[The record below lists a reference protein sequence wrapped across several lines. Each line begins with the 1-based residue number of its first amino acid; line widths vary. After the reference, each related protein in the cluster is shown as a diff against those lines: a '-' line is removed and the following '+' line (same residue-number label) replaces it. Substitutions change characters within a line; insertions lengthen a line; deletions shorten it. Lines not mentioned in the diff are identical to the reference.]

1 MNKVFSYILIV
12 PIRIYQ
18 WTLSPILG
26 QNCRHVPT
34 CSQYAIEA
42 IQIWGP
48 IKGLKLALNRIRKC
62 HPWGS
67 SGYDPV
73 PKKDDSDKK

>member
-1 MNKVFSYILIV
+1 MRKFFSYILII
-12 PIRIYQ
+12 PIRFYQ

-42 IQIWGP
+42 IKIWGP
-48 IKGLKLALNRIRKC
+48 LKGLQLGFNRIRKC
-62 HPWGS
+62 HPWGT

-73 PKKDDSDKK
+73 PKKETKK